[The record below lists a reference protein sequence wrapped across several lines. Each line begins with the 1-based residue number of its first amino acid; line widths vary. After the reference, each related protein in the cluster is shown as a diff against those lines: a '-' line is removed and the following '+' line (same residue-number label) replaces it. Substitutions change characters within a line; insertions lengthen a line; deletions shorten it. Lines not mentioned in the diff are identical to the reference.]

1 MALVLSSV
9 ENEVK
14 SRARSVGA
22 FTAAQSVERLRYSIL
37 RAAMTLANLRDWDY
51 LNQQDTITTSAGN
64 YGPYNLPTGF
74 LRLATHKA
82 EALFGFVDKDKLAPI
97 LATDTKI
104 YTPYFLIASGQ
115 VSFFSDP
122 GSGDLTLNYH
132 ADITDDITE
141 GVLGATIA
149 IIPNGLKPSLVDYAL
164 ADIYG
169 DLPSA
174 DNKVAG
180 LMTKARSSAEDY
192 WHQSTLA
199 VTQRGIAPKG
209 LNGVSIDNHATH
221 LTIVG
226 LNTVGWILGSNSDT

>member
-1 MALVLSSV
+1 MPLLLSSV
-9 ENEVK
+9 ETEVK

-22 FTAAQSVERLRYSIL
+22 FAAAQSVERMRYAIL

-51 LNQQDTITTSAGN
+51 LNHQDTITTTTGN
-64 YGPYNLPTGF
+64 KGPYTLPTGF

-97 LATDTKI
+97 LATDSKV
-104 YTPYFLIASGQ
+104 YTPYFRIAGGEL
-115 VSFFSDP
+115 FFFDDP

-132 ADITDDITE
+132 ADISDDITE

-149 IIPNGLKPSLVDYAL
+149 IIPNGLKPALVDYSL

-174 DNKVAG
+174 DNKAAG
-180 LMTKARSSAEDY
+180 LMSKARSSAEDY

-221 LTIVG
+221 ITVIG
-226 LNTVGWILGSNSDT
+226 LSTVGWLLGWNSDA